1 MRCISTAARHAGDR
15 AADGLPARSRGR
27 RHGDRADARPAAPG
41 GVVGRP
47 RPGARRPVPRLRRAG
62 RRALADRRRGHRGA
76 GDGAAR
82 AREDPH
88 RRAPGG
94 GVSARARLV
103 LGVGA
108 LAGLAALLVWAVGGL
123 PDFGH
128 PRGPYADLAP
138 KIMLNE
144 RHVTNTVTGVTF
156 DLRGFDTLGEELI
169 LFVAALGATVLL
181 RAQRGER
188 GEREAQEAAA
198 AEERRATG
206 TADSLRALGAALVG
220 PVLLLGA
227 YIVVHGALTP
237 GGGFQGGV
245 ILAGALLLVYAAG
258 QVAAVQR
265 VRPVSLVEVADAVG
279 AASYALVA
287 LAGLVFGVAA
297 MDNVLPL
304 GTTGSLLSGGT
315 VPVLSVA
322 VGVEVTAAITLI
334 LSELVDQMMLRARD

>member
-1 MRCISTAARHAGDR
+1 M
-15 AADGLPARSRGR
+15 SR
-27 RHGDRADARPAAPG
+27 
-41 GVVGRP
+41 
-47 RPGARRPVPRLRRAG
+47 
-62 RRALADRRRGHRGA
+62 
-76 GDGAAR
+76 
-82 AREDPH
+82 
-88 RRAPGG
+88 
-94 GVSARARLV
+94 RARLI
-103 LGVGA
+103 LGIGS
-108 LAGLAALLVWAVGGL
+108 LAGLAVLAVWAVAGL

-138 KIMLNE
+138 RIMLNE

-181 RAQRGER
+181 RAQRTER
-188 GEREAQEAAA
+188 AAEAAAA
-198 AEERRATG
+198 AEERQGPETSEA
-206 TADSLRALGAALVG
+206 LRGLGAVLVG
-220 PVLLLGA
+220 PMLLLGA

-279 AASYALVA
+279 AAAYVLVA

-304 GTTGSLLSGGT
+304 GTSGSLLSGGT

-322 VGVEVTAAITLI
+322 VGVEVTAAVTLI
-334 LSELVDQMMLRARD
+334 LSEFVDQMMLRGRE

>member
-1 MRCISTAARHAGDR
+1 MSH
-15 AADGLPARSRGR
+15 
-27 RHGDRADARPAAPG
+27 
-41 GVVGRP
+41 
-47 RPGARRPVPRLRRAG
+47 
-62 RRALADRRRGHRGA
+62 
-76 GDGAAR
+76 
-82 AREDPH
+82 
-88 RRAPGG
+88 
-94 GVSARARLV
+94 RARLW
-103 LGVGA
+103 LGLGS
-108 LAGLAALLVWAVGGL
+108 LAGLAVLLAWAVVGL

-138 KIMLNE
+138 RIMLDE

-169 LFVAALGATVLL
+169 LFVAALGAAVLL
-181 RAQRGER
+181 RAQRSER
-188 GEREAQEAAA
+188 RAERAAQ
-198 AEERRATG
+198 AEERRGPATPD
-206 TADSLRALGAALVG
+206 ALRALGAVLVG
-220 PVLLLGA
+220 PVLLLGI
-227 YIVVHGALTP
+227 YVVAHGALTP

-265 VRPVSLVEVADAVG
+265 VRPVALVEVADAVG
-279 AASYALVA
+279 AASYVLIA

-322 VGVEVTAAITLI
+322 VGVEVTAAVTLI
-334 LSELVDQMMLRARD
+334 LSELVDQMMLRGRR